1 MRSRKL
7 ACLSQLSQKTKHE
20 KVTKKN
26 NNKQI
31 RWTSSISVRTPL
43 TATTVAATAIN
54 VEVNINGLNFRFELS
69 RTQLA
74 SDVSLPS
81 SNFRCLTLVRG
92 VGIRSWLHTELN
104 VECCNL
110 NVNVIVSGRLQ
121 YSYYELV
128 GMGEAAGPIVVIAEH
143 DLFFFSVLLSS
154 FWFLDLIESKVKQ
167 SD

>member
-7 ACLSQLSQKTKHE
+7 ARLSQLSQKTKHE
-20 KVTKKN
+20 KVTKN

-31 RWTSSISVRTPL
+31 RWTSSISVRMPL

-128 GMGEAAGPIVVIAEH
+128 GMGEAAGPIVVIAQH
-143 DLFFFSVLLSS
+143 DLFFFLRSS
-154 FWFLDLIESKVKQ
+154 FVILISGFNRIES
-167 SD
+167 